1 MVRMMTGGIV
11 DRFLSFAKA
20 EMIQKNET
28 EIRCPCR
35 RCKLSSLMDPDSFTI
50 KGHLLMRGFMD
61 GYRWEGDEDD
71 YEVVHGGREI
81 VRINEGGQRGNS
93 AESGR
98 EEEESPGNDDDAGH
112 NHDVEDAEHD
122 HVEDAGEDGDGPSS
136 MDWVQDPHLQE
147 LLLNQASN
155 NARVAAREKVKLNQL
170 EIDAVTPLYEG
181 CNPEDTRLK
190 VALMAL
196 EMKVKHKMTETCFD
210 ENMTFWQERL
220 PKGNTCPTS
229 FNEAKKIACP
239 LDLPHVRYH
248 VCVNDCIIY
257 RHEYA
262 ESTVCPKCGV
272 SRYKKTKKAPKKR
285 CGIFRSLLVCSVIS
299 RTLSKL
305 SSCVG
310 MRKGSNKKKK
320 LKKMIQIKTSC

>member
-1 MVRMMTGGIV
+1 
-11 DRFLSFAKA
+11 
-20 EMIQKNET
+20 
-28 EIRCPCR
+28 
-35 RCKLSSLMDPDSFTI
+35 MDPDSSTI
-50 KGHLLMRGFMD
+50 KGHLLMCGFMD

-71 YEVVHGGREI
+71 YEVVHTGRET

-98 EEEESPGNDDDAGH
+98 EEEKSPENDDDAGH

-122 HVEDAGEDGDGPSS
+122 HVEDAEHDHVQDAGEDGDGTSS

-196 EMKVKHKMTETCFD
+196 EMKVKHKMT
-210 ENMTFWQERL
+210 
-220 PKGNTCPTS
+220 
-229 FNEAKKIACP
+229 
-239 LDLPHVRYH
+239 
-248 VCVNDCIIY
+248 
-257 RHEYA
+257 
-262 ESTVCPKCGV
+262 
-272 SRYKKTKKAPKKR
+272 
-285 CGIFRSLLVCSVIS
+285 
-299 RTLSKL
+299 
-305 SSCVG
+305 
-310 MRKGSNKKKK
+310 
-320 LKKMIQIKTSC
+320 